1 MRSLC
6 RGLAPYWL
14 ALLFAA
20 HSLALL
26 AVLHGR
32 LPDIMPLVWNSA
44 GEVLYG
50 MKRPLGAA
58 LLPCLHLAIVLFLVV
73 APAVDPGAL
82 RSTSAPRFYPTAVAM
97 ISAFLM
103 YSTAVLFAAA
113 LGVPFS
119 VPHSLLGG
127 VGVLLV
133 LVGNYM
139 GKVPRNYMVGIR
151 TPWTLASDFVWERT
165 HRFAAPLFVTGGMG
179 LLLHSMVQ
187 RDSPSTAFV
196 VAILTIMF
204 GAPFCHSYLVWRRS
218 APDTVRD
225 TAAP

>member
-1 MRSLC
+1 MKSLR

-26 AVLHGR
+26 VVLHGR

-50 MKRPLGAA
+50 INKPLGAA
-58 LLPCLHLAIVLFLVV
+58 LLPGLHLAIVLFLVV

-82 RSTSAPRFYPTAVAM
+82 RSSTAPRFYPTAVAM

-103 YSTAVLFAAA
+103 YVTAVVFAAA
-113 LGVPFS
+113 LGVELR
-119 VPHSLLGG
+119 VPHALLGG
-127 VGVLLV
+127 GGVLLA

-151 TPWTLASDFVWERT
+151 TPWTLSSDLVWERT

-179 LLLHSMVQ
+179 LLLHCIVQ
-187 RDSPSTAFV
+187 RESPSTAFV
-196 VAILTIMF
+196 VAILTITF

-218 APDTVRD
+218 APDTVGD
-225 TAAP
+225 TVAP